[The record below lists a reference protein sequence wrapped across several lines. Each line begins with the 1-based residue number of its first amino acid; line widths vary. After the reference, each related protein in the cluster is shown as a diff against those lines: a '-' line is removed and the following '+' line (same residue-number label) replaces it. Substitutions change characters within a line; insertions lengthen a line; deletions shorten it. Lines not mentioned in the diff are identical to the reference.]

1 MFLFVF
7 YGVMV
12 LNWCCTQGW
21 SKSPNFVV
29 VLADDMGWG
38 DFGINMADHATTES
52 DTPGLDRL
60 AKEGMRFT
68 DFHSAAS
75 TCSPSRASLLTGR
88 LGVRTGVTHNF
99 SPLSVAG
106 LALNETT
113 IAEVL
118 SPLGY
123 ATAAIGKWH
132 LGHNG
137 PFHPNHR
144 GFNYF
149 FGLPYSADMGCT
161 DNPGADIPACR
172 ACPDTPARYSNA
184 TSHGRREEACSIP
197 LGLPLYE
204 DLKIVDQPTS
214 LQHFATQL
222 TNKAVRF
229 IEQQSAAHR
238 PFFLYLAL
246 SHMHVPLATA
256 PIFVNSSHH
265 GQFGDTLREMDW
277 VVKTIANT
285 LSQLH
290 VENDTLLWFT
300 SDNGP
305 WSEKCQFSG
314 NSGPFVGKWQQ
325 MQGTAT
331 KTTTWEGGHRVPGFV
346 YWPTHIQPNQTNDAL
361 LSTLDIFPTLL
372 SLANVSL
379 PPNRQYDGMDVHSIL
394 QTGSSAGHKVLFH
407 PNSGAGGNI
416 GAVETIRL
424 GQYKAYYR
432 TAGATACD
440 GSEGVEKQHSEPLL
454 FALNRDVSEAFPLP
468 QGSEEYCAMSKRVH
482 AALRTLHQDVER
494 DNTTRGDY
502 AHAARAK
509 PCCNVHLPCCRC
521 HKYEA

>member
-1 MFLFVF
+1 MLPR
-7 YGVMV
+7 
-12 LNWCCTQGW
+12 TQTHQAW
-21 SKSPNFVV
+21 
-29 VLADDMGWG
+29 
-38 DFGINMADHATTES
+38 T
-52 DTPGLDRL
+52 GLQW
-60 AKEGMRFT
+60 KE
-68 DFHSAAS
+68 
-75 TCSPSRASLLTGR
+75 C
-88 LGVRTGVTHNF
+88 
-99 SPLSVAG
+99 
-106 LALNETT
+106 
-113 IAEVL
+113 
-118 SPLGY
+118 
-123 ATAAIGKWH
+123 GKWH

-161 DNPGADIPACR
+161 DNPGADIPPCR
-172 ACPDTPARYSNA
+172 ACPDTPAIY
-184 TSHGRREEACSIP
+184 SHGRRREACSKP

-214 LQHFATQL
+214 LQHFATRL
-222 TNKAVRF
+222 AEKAVRF

-238 PFFLYLAL
+238 PFFLYVAL
-246 SHMHVPLATA
+246 SHVHVPLATA

-265 GQFGDTLREMDW
+265 GQFGNTLREMDM

-285 LSQLH
+285 LSRLH
-290 VENDTLLWFT
+290 LENDTLLWFT

-325 MQGTAT
+325 MQGGTAT
-331 KTTTWEGGHRVPGFV
+331 KKTTWEGGHRVPGFV
-346 YWPTHIQPNQTNDAL
+346 YWPTHIRPNQTNDAL

-379 PPNRQYDGMDVHSIL
+379 PSNRQYDGLDVHSIL
-394 QTGSSAGHKVLFH
+394 HTGSSVGHKVLFH

-416 GAVETIRL
+416 GAIETIRL

-454 FALNRDVSEAFPLP
+454 FALNRDRSEGFPVP
-468 QGSEEYCAMSKRVH
+468 QSSEEYYTITKQVH
-482 AALRTLHQDVER
+482 AALQALQQDIES
-494 DNTTRGDY
+494 DNTTRADY
-502 AHAARAK
+502 ARAPHAK
-509 PCCNVHLPCCRC
+509 PCCNFQLPCCRC
-521 HKYEA
+521 HNSKLKSPCDYS